1 MELKQ
6 LQYFIAVAEQL
17 NFSRAAETLY
27 ISQPRLSYQISELE
41 RELGVQLFIR
51 DRRKVFLTPIGA
63 AILPVARQMLS
74 SSEEIRA
81 LALRGMPEI
90 EKREPLSIGFD
101 STEDHFES
109 TGVTELI
116 AKFTLDYPDIE
127 LSMCQAP
134 YDRLVR
140 QLLLGE
146 LDLAFLVSRDGETLP
161 PELNYKPVHRDRL
174 VLVLPKDPKIHTCAE
189 AMEKYALITVTDRPR
204 GQMRIMRS
212 LEKMGVTPR
221 VLTVDSIPVSFTYVQ
236 AKKGAIF
243 LPHNYFRQHHYDDL
257 MTLDIPDQGAE
268 ILHVLAWK
276 KSSLNSSI
284 QLLVNSF
291 HGVRDTI

>member
-27 ISQPRLSYQISELE
+27 ISQPRLSYQIGELE

-74 SSEEIRA
+74 SSEEIRT

-90 EKREPLSIGFD
+90 EEREPLSIGFD
-101 STEDHFES
+101 NTEDHFET
-109 TGVTELI
+109 TGATELI
-116 AKFTLDYPDIE
+116 AKFTLDYPDIG

-146 LDLAFLVSRDGETLP
+146 LDMAFLVSRDGETLP
-161 PELNYKPVHRDRL
+161 PELNYKPVYRDRL
-174 VLVLPKDPKIHTCAE
+174 VLVLSKELKIRTCAE
-189 AMEKYALITVTDRPR
+189 AMEKCALILVNDRPR
-204 GQMRIMRS
+204 GQIRIMRS
-212 LEKMGVTPR
+212 MERLGITPK
-221 VLTVDSIPVSFTYVQ
+221 VLAVDSIPASFAYVQ
-236 AKKGAIF
+236 ARKGAI
-243 LPHNYFRQHHYDDL
+243 PIPRNYFNQHQYDDL
-257 MTLDIPDQGAE
+257 IALDIPDQSAE
-268 ILHVLAWK
+268 ILHVLAWR

-291 HGVRDTI
+291 HGIRDTI

>member
-27 ISQPRLSYQISELE
+27 ISQPRLSYQIGELE

-81 LALRGMPEI
+81 LALRGVPEI

-101 STEDHFES
+101 DTEDHFET
-109 TGVTELI
+109 TGATQLV
-116 AKFTLDYPDIE
+116 AKLTLDYPDID
-127 LSMCQAP
+127 LSIHQNS
-134 YDRLVR
+134 YDKLIR
-140 QLLLGE
+140 QLMQGE
-146 LDLAFLVSRDGETLP
+146 IDAAFLVSRDGETLP
-161 PELNYKPVHRDRL
+161 PELNYKPFHRDRL
-174 VLVLPKDPKIHTCAE
+174 VLVLSKDLKIRTCAE
-189 AMEKYALITVTDRPR
+189 AMEKCTLILVNDRPR
-204 GQMRIMRS
+204 GQIRIMRS
-212 LEKMGVTPR
+212 MERMGVTPK
-221 VLTVDSIPVSFTYVQ
+221 VLAVDSILASFAYVQ
-236 AKKGAIF
+236 AKKGVI
-243 LPHNYFRQHHYDDL
+243 PIPYNYFYQHHYDDL
-257 MTLDIPDQGAE
+257 MALEIPDQSAE
-268 ILHVLAWK
+268 IVHVLAWR

-291 HGVRDTI
+291 HGAWDTV